1 VAAVTME
8 KLTKVYPN
16 GVLGV
21 ADMDLTIEDGE
32 FLVLVGPS
40 GCGKSTAL
48 RMVAGLETITS
59 GELRIGDRVV
69 NDLPPKE
76 RDIAMVFQNYA
87 LYPHMTVEQNIGFAL
102 KLAKLPKAEI
112 QERVRDAARTLQLED
127 WMHRRPAQLSGGQRQ
142 RVAMG
147 RAIVREP
154 AVFLMDEPLSNLDAK
169 LRVQMRAEIAKLQR
183 DLKTTTIY
191 VTHDQVEAM
200 TMGDRVAVM
209 RDGRLQQVAA
219 PEVLY
224 GEPANLFVAAF
235 IGSPSMNLLEARV
248 TADGAGGG
256 VTVSLGEQSLA
267 VPASVVA
274 ERPALPDYEG
284 RDVVLGIRPEHFS
297 DASQAGGRPTDGAVL
312 RGEVELREA
321 LGSELLLHVSTD
333 LRPAMTEDVKF
344 AAVDADEAAVAK
356 LERQAEEGA
365 IVVARFDPYS
375 TARVGDAVLMAVD
388 VQRLQF
394 FDPDTGERIAER
406 QPEAAPAAVTTPNDG
421 DSDGE
426 AEVEAG
432 V

>member
-1 VAAVTME
+1 ME

-16 GVLGV
+16 GVVGV
-21 ADMDLTIEDGE
+21 ADLDLMIEDGE

-48 RMVAGLETITS
+48 RMVAGLESITS

-102 KLAKLPKAEI
+102 KLAKLPKAEV
-112 QERVRDAARTLQLED
+112 QERVREAARTLQLED

-147 RAIVREP
+147 RAIVRDP

-235 IGSPSMNLLEARV
+235 IGSPSMNLLEATV
-248 TADGAGGG
+248 AGDGAGGG

-267 VPASVVA
+267 VPASVLA
-274 ERPALPDYEG
+274 ERPALRDYDG
-284 RDVVLGIRPEHFS
+284 RTVVVGIRPEHFS
-297 DASQAGGRPTDGAVL
+297 DAAHAGRPTDGAVL
-312 RGEVELREA
+312 LGEVELREA
-321 LGSELLLHVSTD
+321 LGSELLLHVSTNCH
-333 LRPAMTEDVKF
+333 PAVTEDVKF

-375 TARVGDAVLMAVD
+375 TARVGDPVQMLVD
-388 VQRLQF
+388 VARMQF
-394 FDPDTGERIAER
+394 FDPETGERIADR
-406 QPEAAPAAVTTPNDG
+406 AAPEAVTDAGTAAGAPADG
-421 DSDGE
+421 DGD

>member
-1 VAAVTME
+1 
-8 KLTKVYPN
+8 
-16 GVLGV
+16 
-21 ADMDLTIEDGE
+21 
-32 FLVLVGPS
+32 
-40 GCGKSTAL
+40 
-48 RMVAGLETITS
+48 
-59 GELRIGDRVV
+59 
-69 NDLPPKE
+69 
-76 RDIAMVFQNYA
+76 
-87 LYPHMTVEQNIGFAL
+87 
-102 KLAKLPKAEI
+102 
-112 QERVRDAARTLQLED
+112 
-127 WMHRRPAQLSGGQRQ
+127 
-142 RVAMG
+142 MG